1 MVRGVLSDLVRRC
14 CFTQYLLH
22 TVPTQL
28 KVSLPVPLPPSLP
41 YLLSIS
47 SQGDTIDDLCR
58 PDLDDKLEELKALS
72 EVRRERER
80 GGG

>member
-1 MVRGVLSDLVRRC
+1 MLFNS
-14 CFTQYLLH
+14 
-22 TVPTQL
+22 
-28 KVSLPVPLPPSLP
+28 VSPSYCSNSTANLPPPPSLP

-72 EVRRERER
+72 EVRREREKEGE
-80 GGG
+80 GGMNY